1 MDGSGS
7 RAPRAFAAYLATLT
21 LVAAC
26 SYGNATG
33 ATRARAELDNPPDS
47 LRTGASVHARHA
59 PQPRGTVT
67 GAVSDLDLLDRSRR
81 PQVRSLADLLQG
93 RIAGLSVEPTIG
105 GGVSMRVRGAGA
117 SLSGGDPLVIVDG
130 DPLPSLAPV
139 LSGFLSSIEPGDVV
153 RVVVLKDASATAVY
167 GTRGRNGVVLITL
180 RHSGH

>member
-1 MDGSGS
+1 MDGFGS
-7 RAPRAFAAYLATLT
+7 RAPRAFTAYMATLT

-33 ATRARAELDNPPDS
+33 ATRARDALGNPPDS
-47 LRTGASVHARHA
+47 LRTSA
-59 PQPRGTVT
+59 TVT

-93 RIAGLSVEPTIG
+93 RIAGLTVEPTVG

-117 SLSGGDPLVIVDG
+117 SLGGGDPLVVVDG
-130 DPLPSLAPV
+130 DPLPSLSPV
-139 LSGFLSSIEPGDVV
+139 LSGFLSSIDPGDVV

-180 RHSGH
+180 RHAH